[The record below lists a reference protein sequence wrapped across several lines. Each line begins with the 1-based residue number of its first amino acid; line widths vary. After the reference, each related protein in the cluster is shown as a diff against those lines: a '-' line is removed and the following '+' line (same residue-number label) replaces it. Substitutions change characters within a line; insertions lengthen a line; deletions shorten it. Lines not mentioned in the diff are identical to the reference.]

1 MKPLYY
7 EQKLR
12 KEKKILVENSESMKE
27 EVGVK
32 SPKKGKRG
40 G

>member
-1 MKPLYY
+1 MDRPSSDK
-7 EQKLR
+7 
-12 KEKKILVENSESMKE
+12 NESMKE